1 MTPDSSLKRIGTW
14 LLQTAVFLLI
24 PVFLLYAGLSH
35 IDQLRYND
43 RLLAVEQKIE
53 ETLAIFST
61 HANAEE
67 FLARTFRRAF
77 IDMSKGDPEAIIKN
91 YHHRLAGGFDY
102 MLWDY
107 SDRLLAG
114 TVDPGNYNGDWK
126 QCLNSIRSV
135 FSVRSNHFEPTDED
149 IINARRLLGP
159 QMLLSALPEC
169 LSENNKVL
177 LMHDS
182 SGLAPRYWIAAHQG
196 LVLIAMVKPEAIKDS
211 IHGLNYYLNY
221 LHTSETP
228 FITGF
233 VKKDQIVS
241 SGKLPDQEQAVEIL
255 QQHSLRN
262 GLKLETGQAHYFMR
276 IVEKDLTLFACAGK
290 ESLSAGRS
298 TAPMIWLLLLL
309 LLPYLV
315 YSGFAAGKNTS
326 MRLSISRKLLLLF
339 IYSNGLP
346 LSMLF
351 FVGYDYLAQKQH
363 AMFDDIHSRGTS
375 FLKNFDERFKSEEA
389 LQIYR
394 ARRAVADLKN
404 SYRKHGITA
413 PPFKVFV
420 DRLRQDRDSR
430 SDIRIFMVASA
441 ANFIGTREAVYID
454 KQRIPISD
462 EILSDKN
469 LRKKDEEAQ
478 AFTALMRYML
488 SHLNGEPADTKSAT
502 EIEMLAESIMQKS
515 LMEVQNEFL
524 QANGQITHMGLGIRR
539 SPAYIELISQESGNK
554 YDYLLMTIWNT
565 DVLEASYIEHQF
577 LNASRNID
585 DLKLGVINEESDLYI
600 PSELSAN
607 ELLREYARQF
617 THRPVP
623 PRQFISLDHQDYL
636 IMGFRGKY
644 LGNFNLFGL
653 YPANEIREQIYREKS
668 RLVSFGIVSLLLAL
682 ILGQLLSY
690 SFLFPLRIL
699 AEGAEAIQR
708 RDFEKRLPELGRDE
722 FGEMAQVFN
731 TTMIDLEELKVAGA
745 VQEHLLPRQ
754 IPDFTGCRI
763 HAQSFS
769 RGDLGGDYYDCFSY
783 KNDSFCLLTG
793 DVSGHGV
800 GAAMIMAMAKAA
812 IMKLDNLHDAPAEL
826 LLKIH
831 QLLAATG
838 QQQLKTMAFQFFNID
853 MQTRKALY
861 SNAGSWPPL
870 LVSHDQKQISEISL
884 PGPRL
889 GALKKPQF
897 KTVEMAFAAGES
909 LLLYTDGLIKALDI
923 RGQMIGI
930 ENLKKLAIQS
940 YDPCPH
946 KYFERFMAAHQLM
959 TGNRELQDDTTLII
973 VVFS

>member
-1 MTPDSSLKRIGTW
+1 MKPDSSTRRIGKW
-14 LLQTAVFLLI
+14 LLQTAIFLLI
-24 PVFLLYAGLSH
+24 PVFLLYAGLHH

-53 ETLAIFST
+53 KTLAIFSM

-77 IDMSKGDPEAIIKN
+77 FDMIKGDPTATIKN
-91 YHHRLAGGFDY
+91 YHQRLAGGFDY
-102 MLWDY
+102 MLWDH
-107 SDRLLAG
+107 SNRLLAG
-114 TVDPGNYNGDWK
+114 TVDPNNYNGNWK
-126 QCLNSIRSV
+126 QCLNSIRTV
-135 FSVRSNHFEPTDED
+135 FSIRANHFEPTDED
-149 IINARRLLGP
+149 IINARRILGP

-169 LSENNKVL
+169 LSEDNKVL

-196 LVLIAMVKPEAIKDS
+196 LVLIALVKPEAIKNS
-211 IHGLNYYLNY
+211 LHGLNYYLNY
-221 LHTSETP
+221 LHASDTP

-233 VKKDQIVS
+233 IKNEQIVA
-241 SGKLPDQEQAVEIL
+241 SGQLPDQEQAAGIL
-255 QQHSLRN
+255 QQHSLKN
-262 GLKLETGQAHYFMR
+262 GLKLETAQAHYFMR
-276 IVEKDLTLFACAGK
+276 IVERDLTLFACASK

-298 TAPMIWLLLLL
+298 SAPVTWLLFFLM
-309 LLPYLV
+309 LPYLA
-315 YSGFAAGKNTS
+315 YSGFAAVRNTS
-326 MRLSISRKLLLLF
+326 VRLSISRKLLLLF

-363 AMFDDIHSRGTS
+363 AMFDEIHGHGTS

-389 LQIYR
+389 LQIFR

-404 SYRKHGITA
+404 SYRKNGITA
-413 PPFKVFV
+413 PPFNVFV
-420 DRLRQDRDSR
+420 DLVKHDLESR

-454 KQRIPISD
+454 DQHITTGD
-462 EILSDKN
+462 EVLSIKTR
-469 LRKKDEEAQ
+469 RKKDEEAQ
-478 AFTALMRYML
+478 AFTSLMRYML
-488 SHLNGEPADTKSAT
+488 SHLNGEPTDTRAAT

-524 QANGQITHMGLGIRR
+524 QSNGQITHMGLGIRR
-539 SPAYIELISQESGNK
+539 SPAYIELISQDSGNK
-554 YDYLLMTIWNT
+554 YDYLLMIIWNT
-565 DVLEASYIEHQF
+565 DILEANYIKHQF

-585 DLKLGVINEESDLYI
+585 DLKLGVINEDSNLYI
-600 PSELSAN
+600 PAELSAN
-607 ELLREYARQF
+607 EVLREYARQF

-623 PRQFISLDHQDYL
+623 PRQFINIDHQDYL

-653 YPANEIREQIYREKS
+653 YPANKIKDQIYQEKS
-668 RLVSFGIVSLLLAL
+668 RLVSFGIVSLVLAL

-754 IPDFTGCRI
+754 IPDFAGCRI

-783 KNDSFCLLTG
+783 KNDGFCLLTG

-812 IMKLDNLHDAPAEL
+812 IMKLENLHDSPAEL
-826 LLKIH
+826 LMKIH

-838 QQQLKTMAFQFFNID
+838 QHQLKTMAFQFFNID
-853 MQTRKALY
+853 MLTRKALY

-870 LVSHDQKQISEISL
+870 LISNDQKQISEVSL

-897 KTVEMAFAAGES
+897 KTVEMAFAPGES

-923 RGQMIGI
+923 HGQMIGL
-930 ENLKKLAIQS
+930 ENLKILALQS

-946 KYFERFMAAHQLM
+946 KYFERLMTAHRLM